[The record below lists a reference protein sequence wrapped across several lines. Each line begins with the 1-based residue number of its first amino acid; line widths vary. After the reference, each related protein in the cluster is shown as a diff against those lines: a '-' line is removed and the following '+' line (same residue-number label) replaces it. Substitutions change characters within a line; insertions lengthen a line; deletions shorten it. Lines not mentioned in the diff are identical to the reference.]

1 MVLNCPEA
9 SVRPAPM
16 TGDPESLA
24 TKAVTSGVWVVAL
37 NLINRGFGIL
47 RTVIL
52 ARLLTPDD
60 FGLLGLALL
69 ATATLETLSQTGFH
83 GAIIQKQK
91 NIDSYLNTAWT
102 CSALRGMI
110 LFALLYFLSPQ
121 VAYFFDD
128 TRVVPIIRVIAISI
142 LLSGFAN
149 IGIVLF
155 KKELD
160 FKKQFIYETLSNS
173 ADIVISIALALWLRT
188 VWALVI
194 GGVAGHIMRLILSYG
209 LHPWR
214 PALSFDAVK
223 FREMFTF
230 GKWML
235 AAGILHF
242 VITRAD
248 DLFVGKFFGVA
259 ALGLYQMAYL
269 LSNVTTTDLTHT
281 ISQIAFPAYSKIQN
295 DPSTLVNV
303 YLKVLRGVAFI
314 SVSVAFFLF
323 AFASEL
329 VELLLGGQWVA
340 MVPVL
345 EVLAF
350 AGLARSIQSTAVPV
364 FLAMGRPKIHT
375 EINIIRAVVLFCLV
389 YPFATTWG
397 MLGVAYAV
405 LTSCVVSVLAVSLRI
420 STVIN
425 VRVSQFYMSIFVP
438 VLTAT
443 TTLVLMSLVKQ
454 TGAESGPVRLS
465 FLLLFGAS
473 VYLAL
478 SVAADR
484 QLKYGMRETVQEAW
498 QHLGLG
504 KKMLLQKAGKQP

>member
-1 MVLNCPEA
+1 
-9 SVRPAPM
+9 
-16 TGDPESLA
+16 
-24 TKAVTSGVWVVAL
+24 
-37 NLINRGFGIL
+37 
-47 RTVIL
+47 
-52 ARLLTPDD
+52 
-60 FGLLGLALL
+60 
-69 ATATLETLSQTGFH
+69 
-83 GAIIQKQK
+83 
-91 NIDSYLNTAWT
+91 
-102 CSALRGMI
+102 MI

-121 VAYFFDD
+121 VADFFDD

-155 KKELD
+155 RKELD

-242 VITRAD
+242 VITKAD
-248 DLFVGKFFGVA
+248 DLFVGKYFGVA

-340 MVPVL
+340 MAPVL

-375 EINIIRAVVLFCLV
+375 EINIIRAVVLFCLI

-420 STVIN
+420 PTVIN

-438 VLTAT
+438 VLTAAT
-443 TTLVLMSLVKQ
+443 SLVLMMLVKQ
-454 TGAESGPVRLS
+454 TGVESGPVRLL

-478 SVAADR
+478 SIAADR
-484 QLKYGMRETVQEAW
+484 RLKYGMRETVQEAW
-498 QHLGLG
+498 QHFGIG

>member
-9 SVRPAPM
+9 SVQPAPM

-69 ATATLETLSQTGFH
+69 TTATLETLSQTGFH
-83 GAIIQKQK
+83 GAIIQKQT
-91 NIDSYLNTAWT
+91 NIDSYLNTVWT

-121 VAYFFDD
+121 VADFFND
-128 TRVVPIIRVIAISI
+128 TRVVMIIRVIAISI
-142 LLSGFAN
+142 LFSGFTN

-173 ADIVISIALALWLRT
+173 VDIVISIALALWLRT

-223 FREMFTF
+223 FREMFAF

-242 VITRAD
+242 VITKAD
-248 DLFVGKFFGVA
+248 DMFVGKYFGVA

-295 DPSTLVNV
+295 DPSTLVDV

-329 VELLLGGQWVA
+329 VDLLLGGQWVA

-375 EINIIRAVVLFCLV
+375 EINIIRAVVLFCLI

-420 STVIN
+420 PAVIN

-438 VLTAT
+438 VLTAM
-443 TTLVLMSLVKQ
+443 TTLVLMMLVKQ
-454 TGAESGPVRLS
+454 TGVESGPVQLL

-484 QLKYGMRETVQEAW
+484 LLKYGMRETVQEAW